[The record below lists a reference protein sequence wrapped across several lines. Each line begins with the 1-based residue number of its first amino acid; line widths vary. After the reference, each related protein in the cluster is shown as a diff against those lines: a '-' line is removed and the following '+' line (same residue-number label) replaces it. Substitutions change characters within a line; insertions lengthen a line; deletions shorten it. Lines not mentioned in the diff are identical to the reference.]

1 MKVLLMTLQN
11 PPPTLEGNYSRAFK
25 EMVEIC
31 LQKDP
36 AKRYAPRSNASAPC
50 DVYCTDQLAWSLS
63 LSRACVR
70 ACSPTAAKLLEHKF
84 FKQAMRPEYVVAHL
98 LASLPPLW
106 ERVRITNQ
114 GVDLESVKRRVLN
127 DGLTDSDE
135 EAWSFGKSLTQAL
148 DVESFHSA
156 SASAS
161 SAIAVPGA
169 GGAHGSSLS
178 TTPPSKAGAAI
189 VGSVPGA
196 EPTTVLHPSIECIHP
211 SGDSCSLRY
220 EQIGRF
226 TVSSSVPAT
235 APISA
240 GAPPDVEVKGRFTIA
255 KVEPTVVSPAPVSGI
270 TAALAGAA
278 STQAHLV
285 PATAAV
291 AGVQG
296 VILTPAAAAHQ
307 AQVPKPTHAATAPVP
322 IQGAGQQ
329 QQQQQ
334 AQQSVSSPAA
344 ATAHIVAP
352 VVDLKYVASS
362 SIDDAISRTSY

>member
-196 EPTTVLHPSIECIHP
+196 EPTTVLHPSIECIHQ
-211 SGDSCSLRY
+211 SIHQAIRAHSDLSRL
-220 EQIGRF
+220 
-226 TVSSSVPAT
+226 
-235 APISA
+235 
-240 GAPPDVEVKGRFTIA
+240 
-255 KVEPTVVSPAPVSGI
+255 
-270 TAALAGAA
+270 AA
-278 STQAHLV
+278 SQYHLQCRQLL
-285 PATAAV
+285 PSRLERRPMSRSRAASRS
-291 AGVQG
+291 
-296 VILTPAAAAHQ
+296 PRSSR
-307 AQVPKPTHAATAPVP
+307 
-322 IQGAGQQ
+322 
-329 QQQQQ
+329 
-334 AQQSVSSPAA
+334 QSSA
-344 ATAHIVAP
+344 
-352 VVDLKYVASS
+352 
-362 SIDDAISRTSY
+362 RRR